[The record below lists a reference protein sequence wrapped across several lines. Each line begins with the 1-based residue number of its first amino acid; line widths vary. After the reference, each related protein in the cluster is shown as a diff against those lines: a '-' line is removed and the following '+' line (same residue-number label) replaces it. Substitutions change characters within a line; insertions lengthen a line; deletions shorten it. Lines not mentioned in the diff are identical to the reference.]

1 MKPGNIVWKVN
12 ISSSVNN
19 EKNLSE
25 EDLMDIVKF
34 VNESKNN
41 KFGKTTGGVN
51 FTYTSEEVKFNIDFE
66 ISIRSPYAVN
76 DCMEGIKNLM
86 KWFEVVLDD
95 RDWDYRY
102 ITEVLRFKI
111 ENTCKYIEETQRHLE
126 WQKDVKY
133 MKLALSLINKIWGDE
148 TSIETLYESEYS
160 DYHVSEY
167 NWIPCDKEEIEEM
180 ENNNKKEDIDIDLKG
195 SKRMEVIEISENFDE
210 YFAKNKLTHK
220 KVKEYLKT
228 AKGWAE
234 PESKMVQAI
243 NISRFKHK
251 KAIKLLFKILSEHI
265 ESWWD

>member
-1 MKPGNIVWKVN
+1 MKPGNIVWKIN
-12 ISSSVNN
+12 ISSSVKN

-34 VNESKNN
+34 VNESKTNT
-41 KFGKTTGGVN
+41 FGKTTGGVN
-51 FTYTSEEVKFNIDFE
+51 FTYTPDEVKFNIDFE
-66 ISIRSPYAVN
+66 ISIRSPYVVN

-111 ENTCKYIEETQRHLE
+111 ENTCKYIEETQRHLN

-148 TSIETLYESEYS
+148 FCTETLYESEYS
-160 DYHVSEY
+160 DYHVSQY

-180 ENNNKKEDIDIDLKG
+180 EKEEIDIDLKG
-195 SKRMEVIEISENFDE
+195 STRMEVIEISNTFDE
-210 YFAKNKLTHK
+210 FFAKNKLSHK
-220 KVKEYLKT
+220 KAIEYLKT
-228 AKGWAE
+228 ATGWSD
-234 PESKMVQAI
+234 PESKMVQAMV
-243 NISRFKHK
+243 ISKFKHK